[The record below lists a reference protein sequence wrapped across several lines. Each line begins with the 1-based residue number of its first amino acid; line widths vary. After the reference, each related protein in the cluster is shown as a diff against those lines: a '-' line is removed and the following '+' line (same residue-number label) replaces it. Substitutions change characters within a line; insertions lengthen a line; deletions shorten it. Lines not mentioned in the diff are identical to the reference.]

1 MRIQMFRDG
10 SVLKAVHGF
19 LVENK
24 GMGFV
29 RADSIR
35 KPITGEEV
43 KIESIRMSIRKVC
56 NETGIITA
64 TKVVDGSLFVFI
76 K

>member
-1 MRIQMFRDG
+1 MFREG
-10 SVLKAVHGF
+10 SVLKVVHEF

-29 RADSIR
+29 AAGGIK
-35 KPITGEEV
+35 KPITGEAV

-56 NETGIITA
+56 NETGIVAT
-64 TKVVDGSLFVFI
+64 TKVVDGSLLVFI